1 MRWGLRGFMEGFM
14 EEVSVS
20 PTVGEEA
27 QPRSAS
33 CQPPERSRSSQQ
45 SPLHRG
51 PVSGGLSP
59 AGEPW
64 HVGAALAL
72 APAWVLAKERGGRP
86 AWRGKLEPA
95 RRVGGRRLLLT
106 HRHSTRQR
114 LPARSSASGKHF
126 PNSFQ
131 TTAAG
136 LDVLGGT
143 EEGSGLCVSCWWLLR
158 WAACCLSWSCQSPH
172 ARPSGDG
179 GPELPYGPWSFRGC
193 YLGSRDL
200 SPSAVWKMSVQPCP
214 CPAQSDTQVT
224 AE

>member
-72 APAWVLAKERGGRP
+72 APAWVPAKERGGRP

-143 EEGSGLCVSCWWLLR
+143 EEGSGLCVSCWWLL
-158 WAACCLSWSCQSPH
+158 C
-172 ARPSGDG
+172 
-179 GPELPYGPWSFRGC
+179 
-193 YLGSRDL
+193 
-200 SPSAVWKMSVQPCP
+200 
-214 CPAQSDTQVT
+214 
-224 AE
+224 